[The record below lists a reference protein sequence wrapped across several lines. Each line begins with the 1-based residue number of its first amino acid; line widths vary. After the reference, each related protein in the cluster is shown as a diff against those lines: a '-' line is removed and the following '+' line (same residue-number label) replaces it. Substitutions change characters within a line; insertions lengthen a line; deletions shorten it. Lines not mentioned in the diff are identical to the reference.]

1 LKDIIPTPNGL
12 EYIRKWEDIY
22 TEAEGGGL
30 KGGICP
36 STLKNFIIACVKKF
50 KLLSA
55 MNDAP

>member
-1 LKDIIPTPNGL
+1 LKDIIPTPNRL

-22 TEAEGGGL
+22 TEAEGGL

-36 STLKNFIIACVKKF
+36 STLKNSIITCVKKF